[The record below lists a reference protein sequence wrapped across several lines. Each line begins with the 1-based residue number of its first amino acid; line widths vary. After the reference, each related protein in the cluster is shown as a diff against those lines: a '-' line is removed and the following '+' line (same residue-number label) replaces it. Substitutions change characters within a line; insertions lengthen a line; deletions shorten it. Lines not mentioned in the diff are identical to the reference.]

1 MRFDSTFLIWV
12 GASLE
17 PFVDA
22 VELLH
27 FLGGPFHLK
36 NPLMSAG
43 SRW

>member
-1 MRFDSTFLIWV
+1 MRFDSTFLILI

-27 FLGGPFHLK
+27 FLRGPFNLK
-36 NPLMSAG
+36 NLLMDAG